1 MSAGAAIAIAAGGT
15 VVVAVAI
22 VVLVVWLRRSYNA
35 KEQQSLASL
44 NEELAQRGWTYE
56 ESNDAFC
63 TLYNQQNEF
72 ATQSLLQIFDPLS
85 PYHLPPRAVSAKHI
99 ITGTHRGRSF
109 LAATFMVDHKGE
121 RSPAR
126 TIWVHTPGQGPA
138 LTVSR
143 VARTQSRVSAG
154 IGQGDLRFGN
164 PDFDERFEV
173 STGDERFA
181 RIVLTPQVTQ
191 FLLTDPRPFRSVML
205 LGANLDVG
213 DPIDDHRNPAELI
226 PALDLRCDLLDLVP
240 RSAWA

>member
-1 MSAGAAIAIAAGGT
+1 
-15 VVVAVAI
+15 
-22 VVLVVWLRRSYNA
+22 
-35 KEQQSLASL
+35 
-44 NEELAQRGWTYE
+44 
-56 ESNDAFC
+56 
-63 TLYNQQNEF
+63 
-72 ATQSLLQIFDPLS
+72 
-85 PYHLPPRAVSAKHI
+85 VSAKHI

-121 RSPAR
+121 RSPAG
-126 TIWVHTPGQGPA
+126 TIWVRTPGQGPA

-154 IGQGDLRFGN
+154 IGLGDLRFGN

-205 LGANLDVG
+205 LGANLDVS